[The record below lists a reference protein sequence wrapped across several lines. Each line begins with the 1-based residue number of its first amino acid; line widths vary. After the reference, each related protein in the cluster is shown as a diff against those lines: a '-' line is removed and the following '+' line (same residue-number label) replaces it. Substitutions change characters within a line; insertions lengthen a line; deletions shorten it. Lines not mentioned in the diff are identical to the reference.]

1 MTYQNYDSI
10 FEQYLVDIALT
21 STQSDL
27 IDDKITDTISLFLS
41 EYGGDVDVYTQG
53 SYAMGTTVK
62 PLTKAQ
68 NKGNPGE
75 YDVDVVLERS
85 TWESAK
91 NSLNSV
97 NNILANEYGE
107 NVDKKLHESCE
118 RVFHSIDHSTG
129 VSFHVDYVP
138 IKLQGTNRNAPK
150 RSDDIWFDSD
160 TKLLIEW
167 FNEYSD
173 EFIFLP
179 AQILILKRIRDT
191 AGLTDILPSIIITA
205 LVCEIYQDHGSYA
218 GDLIALLEG
227 IVQRFNV
234 SYSDLSITVPVLSDD
249 LARKIKVD
257 EYEKLQAFFKEVLP
271 AINEALVVG
280 DLNTLERYFS
290 SDFPTDWGKYPVFLE
305 PLRHRG
311 WGLQLD
317 GSLRNVDIE
326 GKSRTG
332 SQKSKRR
339 WMFYSVGAGLEFR
352 VPTEFDKSIYGIR
365 WQVLNSEESG
375 ERFRRGNLFEAK
387 APGGGKNSNEFVN
400 HETEQYQGEHWI
412 KYYVYNKRTKK
423 VGEIGRKFYVEVDNA
438 GN

>member
-1 MTYQNYDSI
+1 MTYENYDSI

-21 STQSDL
+21 STQSNL
-27 IDDKITDTISLFLS
+27 IDEKITETISLFLS
-41 EYGGDVDVYTQG
+41 EYGGDVDIYTQG

-62 PLTKAQ
+62 PLTSAQ
-68 NKGNPGE
+68 SNGSPGE

-85 TWESAK
+85 DWKNAN

-97 NNILANEYGE
+97 NNILVNEYAE
-107 NVDKKLHESCE
+107 SVDKKLHESCE
-118 RVFHSIDHSTG
+118 RVFHSIEPSTG

-138 IKLQGTNRNAPK
+138 IKLQGTNRKAPK
-150 RSDDIWFDSD
+150 RSEDVWFDSD
-160 TKLLIEW
+160 TKSLIEW
-167 FNEYSD
+167 FNGYADEYLYLQS
-173 EFIFLP
+173 
-179 AQILILKRIRDT
+179 QILILKRIRDT

-205 LVCEIYQDHGSYA
+205 LACELYQDHGSYA
-218 GDLIALLEG
+218 GDLVALLEG
-227 IVQRFNV
+227 ITRRFSV
-234 SYSDLSITVPVLSDD
+234 SYSELSITIPVLSDD
-249 LARKIKVD
+249 LARKIQDV
-257 EYEKLQAFFKEVLP
+257 EYEKLQIFFGDILRELK
-271 AINEALVVG
+271 EALSIG
-280 DLNTLERYFS
+280 DLISMEQYLS
-290 SDFPTDWGKYPVFLE
+290 PDFPTDWEKNPVFLE
-305 PLRHRG
+305 SLRHRG

-332 SQKSKRR
+332 SRKSKRR
-339 WMFYSVGAGLEFR
+339 WMFYSTGAGLEFR

-423 VGEIGRKFYVEVDNA
+423 VEEIGRKFYVEVDNA